1 LPNVVRVDDIFGGES
16 FIKSQCSRFKA
27 LLVNV
32 APNQLDAMQLLL
44 AKPEYADVDVATHD
58 MTNMWDPENKDFTS
72 EAAPLFLA
80 SASRLLHDDWAAK
93 A

>member
-1 LPNVVRVDDIFGGES
+1 
-16 FIKSQCSRFKA
+16 
-27 LLVNV
+27 
-32 APNQLDAMQLLL
+32 MQTLM
-44 AKPEYADVDVATHD
+44 AQAEYADVDVAIHD
-58 MTNMWDPENKDFTS
+58 MTNMWDPENKDFTA